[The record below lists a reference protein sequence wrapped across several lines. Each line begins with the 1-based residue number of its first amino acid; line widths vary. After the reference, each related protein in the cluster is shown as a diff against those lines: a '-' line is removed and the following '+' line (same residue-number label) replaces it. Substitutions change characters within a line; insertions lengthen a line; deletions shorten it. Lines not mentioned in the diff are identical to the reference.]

1 MTDIFREIDEDLR
14 RDRLEKLWSR
24 YGHYLIGLAVLI
36 VLATAAVVGWRQY
49 QARERR
55 ADSAQYAAALDLA
68 RRDQA
73 AAAKAFDELAS
84 KAGGGYVILARL
96 QAAAS
101 KASAGDVSGAIAA
114 YDALAA
120 DGSVEPLYRDLA
132 SLSAAQ
138 HMLETAE
145 PSAVIER
152 LKPLAAGQSP
162 WRPSALEITALAQLK
177 AGDKK
182 AALDTFK
189 QLADDLTAPQGLRA
203 RAAEMIT
210 ALNS

>member
-1 MTDIFREIDEDLR
+1 
-14 RDRLEKLWSR
+14 
-24 YGHYLIGLAVLI
+24 LIGLAVLI

-84 KAGGGYVILARL
+84 KAGGGYIILARL